1 MFHTVRS
8 YFYVLRIYRLF
19 SHFTYIA
26 ILLLIFLLLIC
37 RSSFKGG
44 GAVSETR
51 VVNTLPRYFCS
62 ASFLELCD
70 QKHLFPYGC
79 IYRSIFLWLLHFLF
93 CVERRFSSLSD

>member
-19 SHFTYIA
+19 SHFAYIA

-44 GAVSETR
+44 GAVSDACCKYAASLFLLCLFPGALRSENIYFPT
-51 VVNTLPRYFCS
+51 VSSLLLCMLNTL
-62 ASFLELCD
+62 
-70 QKHLFPYGC
+70 
-79 IYRSIFLWLLHFLF
+79 LHNQ
-93 CVERRFSSLSD
+93 

>member
-8 YFYVLRIYRLF
+8 YFYVLHIYRLF

-44 GAVSETR
+44 GTVSETR
-51 VVNTLPRYFCS
+51 LVNTLPRYFCS

-70 QKHLFPYGC
+70 QKTSISIRLHLSVYFLMASAFFVLC
-79 IYRSIFLWLLHFLF
+79 RKEIFLTQ
-93 CVERRFSSLSD
+93 